1 MLSAPSSERRSI
13 PQLAT
18 LRRRSHCPDQSRRHL
33 LDVRRYP
40 RSGGSGDG
48 EPRPLFPST
57 RRGSTGHRLT
67 GPQRYPTSQAPLIV
81 AIPGISR
88 ANTRIA
94 ALALTK
100 DRRNPKHQS
109 AHPCRGADRGLRANK
124 CRARSV
130 VCEPRSERVQTSAA
144 AKGTAMLAG
153 PDVDG
158 WHRTICPACGYPS
171 AGVCA
176 ACRQISP
183 DVRVVPVMN
192 TGVSQ
197 FDSAA

>member
-88 ANTRIA
+88 ANTWIA

-144 AKGTAMLAG
+144 AKGNRNAGWSRCRWLAQ
-153 PDVDG
+153 
-158 WHRTICPACGYPS
+158 ICPACGYPS

-183 DVRVVPVMN
+183 DVPVAPVMN